1 VIVTY
6 ETPLKALYFH
16 AIMSEAEGQPGFVG
30 RPYKTLTCAEGTL
43 KVLILHQVPAPF
55 IGRIVAD
62 NQPGPLPEQN
72 VRNLYM
78 SRNPL
83 TKDGYNSG

>member
-1 VIVTY
+1 
-6 ETPLKALYFH
+6 
-16 AIMSEAEGQPGFVG
+16 MSEAEGQPDFVG

-43 KVLILHQVPAPF
+43 KVLIIHQVPTPF

-62 NQPGPLPEQN
+62 NQPGPAHEKN

-78 SRNPL
+78 SKDPL
-83 TKDGYNSG
+83 TKDGHNSG